1 MAFGMKH
8 WIGLVLA
15 GCALLAVAALPPRAP
30 RIDGRVT
37 SSAAERRAAALSSEV
52 RRDHELLKR
61 LRWQDSLP
69 SLVIRKAVDGVAVVA
84 PPQFP
89 DSVLAAVRSQVLD
102 EKRELGRTDPHVLFG
117 YVFQPNDQS
126 AQPGI
131 HTRSTYNPWPDVMA
145 GEAEGHPYCL
155 AVLEVSRRT
164 LDRPE
169 GLRNSMRWYLG
180 SHRTEM
186 MGICRLVLRYGLAGT
201 DVTSWLKAGASSFA
215 LSQNRASGAQA
226 WRTRWN
232 STSSAVLAQWLAH
245 LSPSGPLR
253 ACLAR
258 RTEACLAEARV
269 IHPQDSSRSM
279 AIGVFIQTHSDFLRA
294 TSPGS
299 PPFSLAGGFL
309 FADLEQEF
317 GSDAFGRFWR
327 SNEGVQQAFH
337 DAFGVDM
344 DTWLVRWTRRNLPT
358 YRPGPSLAGM
368 TALGFFV
375 LLAICGGLAAVATA
389 KRSVA

>member
-1 MAFGMKH
+1 MKS

-15 GCALLAVAALPPRAP
+15 GCALVAVATLPPRAP
-30 RIDGRVT
+30 RIDGRAT
-37 SSAAERRAAALSSEV
+37 SSAAERRAAALGSEV

-69 SLVIRKAVDGVAVVA
+69 PLVIRRAVDGVAVVA
-84 PPQFP
+84 PRQFP
-89 DSVLAAVRSQVLD
+89 DSVLAAIRSQVMD
-102 EKRELGRTDPHVLFG
+102 EKKELGRTDPDVLFG

-131 HTRSTYNPWPDVMA
+131 HTRATYGPWPDVMA

-155 AVLEVSRRT
+155 AVVEVGRRT
-164 LDRPE
+164 LDRPD

-186 MGICRLVLRYGLAGT
+186 MDVCRLVLRYGLPGT
-201 DVTSWLKAGASSFA
+201 HVTSWLKAGASSFA
-215 LSQNRASGAQA
+215 LSQGRASGARV
-226 WRTRWN
+226 WRTQWN
-232 STSSAVLAQWLAH
+232 GTSSAVLAQWLAH

-258 RTEACLAEARV
+258 RTEACLREARV
-269 IHPQDSSRSM
+269 IHPQDSSRSV

-294 TSPGS
+294 SSPGS

-309 FADLEQEF
+309 FADLEREF

-327 SNEGVQQAFH
+327 SNKSVQRAFH
-337 DAFGVDM
+337 DAFGMNM
-344 DTWLVRWTRRNLPT
+344 DTWLLRWTARNLPT

-368 TALGFFV
+368 TTLGF
-375 LLAICGGLAAVATA
+375 LLLLGLCGGAAAVATA
-389 KRSVA
+389 RRSVA